1 MRFYENPKK
10 VSENREKQRAYYI
23 PENDGAYTLL
33 NGEWNFKYFSRDVD
47 YDGKIENWDK
57 VKVPSCWQTTGYEKP
72 NYTNVAFQF
81 PVDAPYVPDDNPLGV
96 YMREFEIDDTERKH
110 YIVFEGVSS
119 CLELYINGK
128 YVGFSQGSR
137 LQAEFDITK
146 YVKKGKNTVLA
157 KVVKWCCGTYLED
170 QDAFRCNGIIRDV
183 YLLSRPVGHIKD
195 ISVTTDKNTVNVVF
209 EGRANVKLYDSGKL
223 LDENDCNK
231 KCTFNVENP
240 TYWNAEKP
248 YLYTLVFEYEGEI
261 IKIKFGFVTIKI
273 SSNKELIIN
282 GESVKLKGVNHHDTS
297 PKNGWY
303 MTDEEILTDLR
314 LMKKL
319 NINTIRTSHYP
330 PTPKFLNYCD
340 EMGFYVVLE
349 NDMESHGF
357 CIRFGHYEYDALDK
371 TWPCANPD
379 WDFYLNERMERTVN
393 RDKNHPSIF
402 MWSVGNESGYGVNMR
417 NMLNLIRKLD
427 KKRLVHCEDA
437 CRQIEFPQEYEPIDV
452 FSGMYLPIDDCVAYA
467 ENKDNRLPVFL
478 CEYSHSMGNSP
489 GDVHDYVEAFYAHKA
504 FIGGCIWEW
513 ADHVAM
519 DNGVQK
525 YGGDFGDLTHDKN
538 FCCDGMVF
546 SDRSLKAGSYE
557 IKTAYQ
563 NIKTAYNKGIL
574 SITNRFDF
582 TNLNEYDF
590 KFDIEIDGKIVK
602 AFNKKFD
609 VKPKKTVKFNLD
621 FDLPKSCKLG
631 AYVNIFMY
639 DKDGFECAQSQHKLE
654 VEVEKITAPKKLA
667 KLNEEKLS
675 ITANGNGF
683 EYSFSKQYG
692 NFESIKINGE
702 EKLLDVIKLGVW
714 HAPTDNERKN
724 KHYWGGY
731 DNSQTGYNLNKMF
744 SKVYLCEIK
753 NGKIVVSGS
762 LAGVARI
769 VCFRY
774 TLTVSIYENG
784 DINFDLKGDRNPAIN
799 FLPRLGFELKL
810 PENDDKFTYFAY
822 GKGESYI
829 DLHHHA
835 RMGLYKSCADD
846 EYVNYV
852 KPQEH
857 GNHYNA
863 KMLDIDNSFKFK
875 TNNSFEFNVSHYNAK
890 TLEYA
895 MHTDELVK
903 DKATNVRID
912 YKVSGVG
919 SGSCGPELNE
929 KYQLKEEKIRM
940 NFWIIK

>member
-1 MRFYENPKK
+1 MR
-10 VSENREKQRAYYI
+10 
-23 PENDGAYTLL
+23 
-33 NGEWNFKYFSRDVD
+33 
-47 YDGKIENWDK
+47 
-57 VKVPSCWQTTGYEKP
+57 
-72 NYTNVAFQF
+72 
-81 PVDAPYVPDDNPLGV
+81 
-96 YMREFEIDDTERKH
+96 
-110 YIVFEGVSS
+110 
-119 CLELYINGK
+119 
-128 YVGFSQGSR
+128 
-137 LQAEFDITK
+137 
-146 YVKKGKNTVLA
+146 
-157 KVVKWCCGTYLED
+157 
-170 QDAFRCNGIIRDV
+170 
-183 YLLSRPVGHIKD
+183 
-195 ISVTTDKNTVNVVF
+195 
-209 EGRANVKLYDSGKL
+209 
-223 LDENDCNK
+223 
-231 KCTFNVENP
+231 
-240 TYWNAEKP
+240 
-248 YLYTLVFEYEGEI
+248 
-261 IKIKFGFVTIKI
+261 
-273 SSNKELIIN
+273 
-282 GESVKLKGVNHHDTS
+282 
-297 PKNGWY
+297 
-303 MTDEEILTDLR
+303 
-314 LMKKL
+314 
-319 NINTIRTSHYP
+319 
-330 PTPKFLNYCD
+330 
-340 EMGFYVVLE
+340 
-349 NDMESHGF
+349 
-357 CIRFGHYEYDALDK
+357 
-371 TWPCANPD
+371 
-379 WDFYLNERMERTVN
+379 
-393 RDKNHPSIF
+393 
-402 MWSVGNESGYGVNMR
+402 
-417 NMLNLIRKLD
+417 
-427 KKRLVHCEDA
+427 
-437 CRQIEFPQEYEPIDV
+437 
-452 FSGMYLPIDDCVAYA
+452 
-467 ENKDNRLPVFL
+467 
-478 CEYSHSMGNSP
+478 
-489 GDVHDYVEAFYAHKA
+489 
-504 FIGGCIWEW
+504 
-513 ADHVAM
+513 
-519 DNGVQK
+519 
-525 YGGDFGDLTHDKN
+525 
-538 FCCDGMVF
+538 
-546 SDRSLKAGSYE
+546 
-557 IKTAYQ
+557 
-563 NIKTAYNKGIL
+563 
-574 SITNRFDF
+574 ITNRFDF

-602 AFNKKFD
+602 TFNKKFD
-609 VKPKKTVKFNLD
+609 AEPKKTVKFNLD

-724 KHYWGGY
+724 KYYWGGY

-744 SKVYLCEIK
+744 SKVYSCEIK

-769 VCFRY
+769 VCFKY

-863 KMLDIDNSFKFK
+863 KMLEIDNSLKFK
-875 TNNSFEFNVSHYNAK
+875 TDNSFEFNVSHYNAK

-903 DKATNVRID
+903 DKVTNVRID

-919 SGSCGPELNE
+919 SSSCGPELSE
-929 KYQLKEEKIRM
+929 KYQLREEKIRM
-940 NFWIIK
+940 NFWITK